1 LVSAEGESPEL
12 REASRLHRLG
22 VAENNAGRP
31 ARALPLLRRALEGV
45 PASDGLPDVEELLTR
60 IWISIAT
67 SESELG
73 GLARGLAAL
82 TEAQQHVSTAR
93 KPALQAW
100 LDNQLGF
107 MLVRGGKVAEGL
119 NHLNAAVDLLEHV
132 DSAMS
137 YSILLNRGT
146 THLFRGDLRS
156 ARTDLTQA
164 VQVARAEH
172 LPTAEAKAQHN
183 LGYLEFLAGNLATGL
198 RMMDEILELDA
209 DVSSAVILLDRAR
222 VMIEAGLHRDADT
235 SLRLAGE
242 LFRTAR
248 LFKDVGE
255 VELARAEC
263 ALLDGEVA
271 AARRLASS
279 ARDRFRRRGNERWRR
294 EAELVLL
301 QADLAAGRPG
311 RRLARPALRL
321 AEEYRAEALNTQAR
335 TAQLIAAE
343 ALLRAGAVAEAGE
356 VARGAGTIRG
366 GDPISARLQT
376 RLVRGRLHW
385 ANGDRAEARREIRT
399 GLAELARHQARFG
412 SIDVQTAGA
421 VHGRALAELHVT
433 LALAE
438 GKPRAVLAAVE
449 LSRATSS
456 RIQPVVAPDDPAVA
470 DLLAELRRLTEE
482 LRGLTSDPA
491 AAARVAGGRRRM
503 TEIEQSLRAQSWHW
517 QGTGDS
523 ERAASPDRILAGL
536 AEAAAVGV
544 TYFEAEQRLH
554 GLVASPAGLRLVP
567 LGPAAPVFEWTR
579 RIRADLDMLA
589 RGGLPEPI
597 SDAVRRSL
605 RRSLDRL
612 DGSIVAP
619 LELPDARLVLSPT
632 GPLAVLPW
640 GLLPSLRA
648 RPVVVVPSGTAW
660 LLARADGDRQPADR
674 ANGSASADRADRP
687 ASADRADRP
696 ASAGGAMRAFAGPGL
711 AHAETEAASVAAIW
725 SQAGPVG
732 GPEADRTAVKA
743 ALAEARMVHLA
754 AHGTH
759 NAENPLFSSIRLADG
774 PVFAYELDQSAGS
787 AEHVVLSACELGQA
801 TIRPGDEALG
811 LTSVLLHLGTRSVIS
826 GVAKVHDQVAAE
838 VMLRY
843 HEALADGIASDQAL
857 AEACAVSVDL
867 PAPFVCFGAA
877 WQAERPAGAGRADL
891 DVRRFLPTLIS
902 DPPEDRWSSHARM

>member
-1 LVSAEGESPEL
+1 VSAAEESPEL

-31 ARALPLLRRALEGV
+31 ARALPLLRRALDAV
-45 PASDGLPDVEELLTR
+45 PAGGGPASTDPSGAGPPPQAGPPGADELLAR

-73 GLARGLAAL
+73 GLAHGLAAL
-82 TEAQQHVSTAR
+82 AQAQQHVSTAR

-107 MLVRGGKVAEGL
+107 MLVRGGKVADGL

-132 DSAMS
+132 DPAMS

-156 ARTDLTQA
+156 ARLDLTQA
-164 VQVARAEH
+164 VLVARAEH
-172 LPTAEAKAQHN
+172 MATAEAKAQHN

-209 DVSSAVILLDRAR
+209 DVSAAVILLDRAR
-222 VMIEAGLHRDADT
+222 VMIEAGLHRDADA
-235 SLRLAGE
+235 SLRQAGE
-242 LFRTAR
+242 LFRSAR
-248 LFKDVGE
+248 LSKDVGE

-263 ALLDGEVA
+263 ALLDDEVP

-294 EAELVLL
+294 DAELLLL

-311 RRLARPALRL
+311 RRLAPVALRL
-321 AEEYRAEALNTQAR
+321 AEEYRSEALNTQAR

-343 ALLRAGAVAEAGE
+343 ALLRAGAVGEAGE
-356 VARGAGTIRG
+356 VARGAGMIRG
-366 GDPISARLQT
+366 SDPISARLQT

-438 GKPRAVLAAVE
+438 GRPRAVLAAVE

-456 RIQPVVAPDDPAVA
+456 RIQPVVAPDDPAAA

-482 LRGLTSDPA
+482 LRGLSSDPS
-491 AAARVAGGRRRM
+491 AAARVAAGRRRM

-517 QGTGDS
+517 QGTGAS
-523 ERAASPDRILAGL
+523 ERAAGPDQILAGL
-536 AEAAAVGV
+536 AEAAAIGV
-544 TYFEAEQRLH
+544 TYFEAEQTLH
-554 GLVASPAGLRLVP
+554 GLVASPDGLRLVP
-567 LGPAAPVFEWTR
+567 LGPAAPVFEWIR

-597 SDAVRRSL
+597 GNAVRRSL

-619 LELPDARLVLSPT
+619 LQLPDARLVLSPT

-640 GLLPSLRA
+640 GLLPSLQA

-660 LLARADGDRQPADR
+660 LLASAGAERQPADR
-674 ANGSASADRADRP
+674 AGQQTADRAGQP
-687 ASADRADRP
+687 A
-696 ASAGGAMRAFAGPGL
+696 AGGVAGAGNVMRAFAGPGL
-711 AHAETEAASVAAIW
+711 AHADTEAASVAAIW
-725 SQAGPVG
+725 SQAGPVA
-732 GPEADRTAVKA
+732 GPEAHRAAVKA
-743 ALAEARMVHLA
+743 ALAESRMVHLA

-759 NAENPLFSSIRLADG
+759 NAENPLFSSVRLADG

-843 HEALADGIASDQAL
+843 HKALADGVASDQAL

-877 WQAERPAGAGRADL
+877 WQ
-891 DVRRFLPTLIS
+891 V
-902 DPPEDRWSSHARM
+902 

>member
-1 LVSAEGESPEL
+1 MSASGVSPEL

-31 ARALPLLRRALEGV
+31 ARALPLLRRALEAV
-45 PASDGLPDVEELLTR
+45 PGSDGLTRSAELLAR
-60 IWISIAT
+60 IWISVAT

-73 GLARGLAAL
+73 GLAKGLAAL
-82 TEAQQHVSTAR
+82 AEAQRHVSVAQQ
-93 KPALQAW
+93 PSLQAS

-119 NHLNAAVDLLEHV
+119 AHLNAAVDLLEQV
-132 DSAMS
+132 EPQLR

-146 THLFRGDLRS
+146 THLFRGDLGS

-164 VQVARAEH
+164 VQVARAERMR
-172 LPTAEAKAQHN
+172 TAEAKAQHN
-183 LGYLEFLAGNLATGL
+183 LGYLEFLAGNLVTGL
-198 RMMDEILELDA
+198 RMMDEVLELDA
-209 DVSSAVILLDRAR
+209 DVSTAVILLDRAR
-222 VMIEAGLHRDADT
+222 LMIEAGLHRDADA
-235 SLRLAGE
+235 SLRQAGE
-242 LFRTAR
+242 LFRAAR
-248 LFKDVGE
+248 LSKDVGE

-279 ARDRFRRRGNERWRR
+279 ARDRFRRRGNDRSRR
-294 EAELVLL
+294 EAELLLL

-311 RRLARPALRL
+311 LRLAPVALRL
-321 AEEYRAEALNTQAR
+321 AEEYRADALNTPAR

-343 ALLRAGAVAEAGE
+343 ALLRAGRAAEAGE
-356 VARGAGTIRG
+356 VARGAGMIRG

-385 ANGDRAEARREIRT
+385 ADGDRAAARREIRT

-421 VHGRALAELHVT
+421 VHGRALAVLNVT

-470 DLLAELRRLTEE
+470 DQLAALRRLTEE
-482 LRGLTSDPA
+482 LRMLSTDPA
-491 AAARVAGGRRRM
+491 AAARVAAGRRRIA
-503 TEIEQSLRAQSWHW
+503 EIEQSLRAQSWHW
-517 QGTGDS
+517 QGTGAS
-523 ERAASPDRILAGL
+523 ERAASPEQILAGL
-536 AEAAAVGV
+536 DRAGAVGV
-544 TYFEAEQRLH
+544 TYLATERQLH
-554 GLVASPAGLRLVP
+554 GLVASAAGMRLVP
-567 LGPAAPVFEWTR
+567 LGAAAPVFEWTR

-589 RGGLPEPI
+589 RGGLPDPI
-597 SDAVRRSL
+597 ADAVRRSL
-605 RRSLDRL
+605 RRSLDSL
-612 DGSIVAP
+612 DRSIVAP
-619 LELPDARLVLSPT
+619 LELPDHRLVLSPT

-640 GLLPSLRA
+640 GLLPSLRG

-660 LLARADGDRQPADR
+660 LMARPDGSPANVAGQPPR
-674 ANGSASADRADRP
+674 ERCQV
-687 ASADRADRP
+687 
-696 ASAGGAMRAFAGPGL
+696 RAFAGPGL
-711 AHAETEAASVAAIW
+711 AHAEAEAAAVAATW
-725 SQAGPVG
+725 SGASALVGPD
-732 GPEADRTAVKA
+732 AHRAAVKA
-743 ALAEARMVHLA
+743 ALADARMVHLA

-759 NAENPLFSSIRLADG
+759 HAENPLFSSIRLADG
-774 PVFAYELDQSAGS
+774 PVFAYELDHTAGS

-801 TIRPGDEALG
+801 TIRPGDETLG
-811 LTSVLLHLGTRSVIS
+811 LTSVLLRLGTRSVIS

-843 HEALADGIASDQAL
+843 HKSLADGTDSDRAL
-857 AEACAVSVDL
+857 AEACALSDDL

-877 WQAERPAGAGRADL
+877 WR
-891 DVRRFLPTLIS
+891 V
-902 DPPEDRWSSHARM
+902 

>member
-1 LVSAEGESPEL
+1 MSARGRLPGL

-31 ARALPLLRRALEGV
+31 ARALPLLRGALDAV
-45 PASDGLPDVEELLTR
+45 PAADGRPEVAELSAR

-73 GLARGLAAL
+73 GLAKGLAAL
-82 TEAQQHVSTAR
+82 TQAQPHVSTAQQ
-93 KPALQAW
+93 PALQAW

-107 MLVRGGKVAEGL
+107 MLVRGGKVSDGL

-132 DSAMS
+132 DPAMS

-164 VQVARAEH
+164 VQVARDQH
-172 LPTAEAKAQHN
+172 TPTAEAKAQHN

-209 DVSSAVILLDRAR
+209 DVSAAVILLDRAR
-222 VMIEAGLHRDADT
+222 VMIEAGLHRDADA
-235 SLRLAGE
+235 SLRRAGE
-242 LFRTAR
+242 LFRAAR

-279 ARDRFRRRGNERWRR
+279 ARDRFRRRGNERGRR
-294 EAELVLL
+294 EAELLLL

-311 RRLARPALRL
+311 RRLAPVALRL
-321 AEEYRAEALNTQAR
+321 AEEYRTELLNTQAR

-343 ALLRAGAVAEAGE
+343 ALLRAGLVAEAGE
-356 VARGAGTIRG
+356 VARGAGMIRG
-366 GDPISARLQT
+366 GDSISARLQT

-385 ANGDRAEARREIRT
+385 ANGDRTAARREIRT

-421 VHGRALAELHVT
+421 VHGRALAEANVS

-438 GKPRAVLAAVE
+438 GRPRAVLAAVE

-482 LRGLTSDPA
+482 LRGLSSDPA
-491 AAARVAGGRRRM
+491 AAAKVAGGRRRM
-503 TEIEQSLRAQSWHW
+503 TEIEQLLRAQSWHW

-523 ERAASPDRILAGL
+523 ERAASPDEILGCL
-536 AEAAAVGV
+536 AESAAVGV
-544 TYFEAEQRLH
+544 TYFEVERALH
-554 GLVASPAGLRLVP
+554 GLVASPAGLRLVA
-567 LGPAAPVFEWTR
+567 LGAAAPVFEWIR

-589 RGGLPEPI
+589 LGGLPEPI
-597 SDAVRRSL
+597 ANAVRRSL
-605 RRSLDRL
+605 RRSLDGIDRA
-612 DGSIVAP
+612 IVGP
-619 LELPDARLVLSPT
+619 LELPDSRLVLSPT

-640 GLLPSLRA
+640 GLLPSLRS

-660 LLARADGDRQPADR
+660 LLARTDRTTGRPV
-674 ANGSASADRADRP
+674 NGAA
-687 ASADRADRP
+687 
-696 ASAGGAMRAFAGPGL
+696 AMRTFAGPGL
-711 AHAETEAASVAAIW
+711 AHAETEAASVAALW
-725 SQAGPVG
+725 SQASAVVG
-732 GPEADRTAVKA
+732 VAANRAAVKA
-743 ALAEARMVHLA
+743 ALAEARLVHLA

-759 NAENPLFSSIRLADG
+759 NAENPLFSSVRLADG

-826 GVAKVHDQVAAE
+826 GVAKVHDRVAAE

-843 HEALADGIASDQAL
+843 HKALADGIESDRAL
-857 AEACAVSVDL
+857 AEACAVSDEL
-867 PAPFVCFGAA
+867 PAPLVCVGAA
-877 WQAERPAGAGRADL
+877 WQA
-891 DVRRFLPTLIS
+891 
-902 DPPEDRWSSHARM
+902 

>member
-1 LVSAEGESPEL
+1 LLEL

-31 ARALPLLRRALEGV
+31 VRALPLLRRALEAVSGAGS
-45 PASDGLPDVEELLTR
+45 PGAGELLAR

-67 SESELG
+67 SESELD
-73 GLARGLAAL
+73 GLAKGLAAL
-82 TEAQQHVSTAR
+82 AEAQRHVSAAR
-93 KPALQAW
+93 QPALQAS

-107 MLVRGGKVAEGL
+107 MLVRGGKVSEGL
-119 NHLNAAVDLLEHV
+119 AHLNAAVDRLEQ
-132 DSAMS
+132 AEPAIQ

-156 ARTDLTQA
+156 ARTDLSQA
-164 VQVARAEH
+164 VQVARAEQ
-172 LPTAEAKAQHN
+172 LRTAEAKAQHN

-209 DVSSAVILLDRAR
+209 DVSTAVILLDRAR
-222 VMIEAGLHRDADT
+222 VMIEAGLHSDADT
-235 SLRLAGE
+235 SLRQAGE
-242 LFRTAR
+242 LFRAAR
-248 LFKDVGE
+248 LAKDVGE

-279 ARDRFRRRGNERWRR
+279 ARDRFRRRGNDRWRR
-294 EAELVLL
+294 EAELLLL

-311 RRLARPALRL
+311 RRLAPVALRL

-343 ALLRAGAVAEAGE
+343 ALLRAGLVAEAGE
-356 VARGAGTIRG
+356 VARSAGMIRG
-366 GDPISARLQT
+366 GDAISARLQT

-385 ANGDRAEARREIRT
+385 ANGDRGAARREIRT

-421 VHGRALAELHVT
+421 VHGRALAELNVT

-438 GKPRAVLAAVE
+438 GRPRAVLAAVE

-470 DLLAELRRLTEE
+470 DMLAELRKLTED
-482 LRGLTSDPA
+482 LRALSSDPA
-491 AAARVAGGRRRM
+491 AAARVAAGRRRI
-503 TEIEQSLRAQSWHW
+503 TEIEQSLRTQSWHW

-523 ERAASPDRILAGL
+523 ERAASPEQIVAGL
-536 AEAAAVGV
+536 ADADAVGV
-544 TYFEAEQRLH
+544 TYFVAEQQLH
-554 GLVASPAGLRLVP
+554 GLVTSPNGMRLVP
-567 LGPAAPVFEWTR
+567 LGDAAPVFEWTR

-589 RGGLPEPI
+589 HGGLPEPI
-597 SDAVRRSL
+597 ADAVRRSL
-605 RRSLDRL
+605 RRSLDNL
-612 DGSIVAP
+612 DRSIVAP
-619 LELPDARLVLSPT
+619 LNLPDARLVLSPT

-640 GLLPSLRA
+640 GLVPALRS

-660 LLARADGDRQPADR
+660 LLARGGSDRSAVAAGADR
-674 ANGSASADRADRP
+674 AADAGSADRSAAGRP
-687 ASADRADRP
+687 WV
-696 ASAGGAMRAFAGPGL
+696 RAFAGPGL
-711 AHAETEAASVAAIW
+711 AHAESEATAVAAIW
-725 SQAGPVG
+725 SAAPPVVGDQARR
-732 GPEADRTAVKA
+732 DAVKA

-759 NAENPLFSSIRLADG
+759 HPDNPLFSCIRLADG
-774 PVFAYELDQSAGS
+774 PVFAYELDQTAGS
-787 AEHVVLSACELGQA
+787 AEHVVLAACELGQA
-801 TIRPGDEALG
+801 IIRPGDEALG

-826 GVAKVHDQVAAE
+826 GVAKVHDRVAAE

-843 HEALADGIASDQAL
+843 HKTLAEGVDSDRAL
-857 AEACAVSVDL
+857 AEACAMSDEL

-877 WQAERPAGAGRADL
+877 WR
-891 DVRRFLPTLIS
+891 V
-902 DPPEDRWSSHARM
+902 